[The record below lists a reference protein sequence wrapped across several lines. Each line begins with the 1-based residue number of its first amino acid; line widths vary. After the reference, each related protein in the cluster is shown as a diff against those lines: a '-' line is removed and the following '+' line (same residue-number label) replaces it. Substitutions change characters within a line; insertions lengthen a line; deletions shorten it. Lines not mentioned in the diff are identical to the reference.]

1 MAFVGHGGTGKTS
14 LAEAMLFVAKGIN
27 RLGRVDDGNTVL
39 DFDPE
44 ETRRHISINT
54 ALAPVEWKNHKIN
67 VLDTPGYFDFVG
79 DVIAGLTV
87 ADSALLVVCASNG
100 GVEVGTEKSWEY
112 LEEANLP
119 RTIFV
124 NKMERENAN
133 FKKALGELR
142 EHFGPPK
149 IVPIQLPIGDGE
161 TFKGIVDLV
170 KMKAFSKDGDE
181 LKEADIPPADMEG
194 GEVEEAREEMIE
206 AAAVAD
212 DDLMMKYLEGETLS
226 NAEIE
231 QAVKIG
237 TQTGEMVPVLCG
249 SAADTTG
256 IALLLDHLV
265 QGMPSPAERTIAGKD
280 AEGNELI
287 IATDDPQLS
296 ALVYKTMADPLCG

>member
-1 MAFVGHGGTGKTS
+1 MCEKKYGTEFLRNVAFVGHGGTGKTS

-194 GEVEEAREEMIE
+194 EVEEAREEMIE

-231 QAVKIG
+231 QAVKS
-237 TQTGEMVPVLCG
+237 VPKQAKWCRC
-249 SAADTTG
+249 SAAAPR
-256 IALLLDHLV
+256 IRPV
-265 QGMPSPAERTIAGKD
+265 SPCCWIISCRECHRRPNEPLRERMQKVT
-280 AEGNELI
+280 N
-287 IATDDPQLS
+287 
-296 ALVYKTMADPLCG
+296 

>member
-1 MAFVGHGGTGKTS
+1 M
-14 LAEAMLFVAKGIN
+14 
-27 RLGRVDDGNTVL
+27 
-39 DFDPE
+39 
-44 ETRRHISINT
+44 
-54 ALAPVEWKNHKIN
+54 
-67 VLDTPGYFDFVG
+67 
-79 DVIAGLTV
+79 
-87 ADSALLVVCASNG
+87 
-100 GVEVGTEKSWEY
+100 
-112 LEEANLP
+112 
-119 RTIFV
+119 
-124 NKMERENAN
+124 
-133 FKKALGELR
+133 
-142 EHFGPPK
+142 
-149 IVPIQLPIGDGE
+149 
-161 TFKGIVDLV
+161 
-170 KMKAFSKDGDE
+170 
-181 LKEADIPPADMEG
+181 
-194 GEVEEAREEMIE
+194 EEAREEMIE

-296 ALVYKTMADPLCG
+296 ALVYKTMADPPYVGKLTLFRVFQGRSARTAPFTTFAPSAMNGWASCL